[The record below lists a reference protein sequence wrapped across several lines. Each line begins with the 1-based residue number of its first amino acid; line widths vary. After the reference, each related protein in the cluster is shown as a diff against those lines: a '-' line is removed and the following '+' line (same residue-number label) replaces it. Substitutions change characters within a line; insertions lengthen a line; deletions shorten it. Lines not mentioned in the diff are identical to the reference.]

1 MAHVGATID
10 NPIAGESLTFVATRE
25 DGSTTLVCDITT
37 IAGAPGPPEHVHPSS
52 SELFEVQEGAISVTV
67 DGVQRTLQSGQSFT
81 VQAGEPHK
89 FASDSELDGRTRVTF
104 DVPGRIEDQL
114 VTFSELARAG
124 RLSADG
130 RPSLQQVAVTFS
142 QLTRDTR
149 ATVAPWAAQRALF
162 ALLAPIGRRRGLKP
176 FYAWGE
182 LN

>member
-1 MAHVGATID
+1 MAHVGATIE
-10 NPIAGESLTFVATRE
+10 NPLAGESLTFVATCE
-25 DGSTTLVCDITT
+25 DGSATLVCDIATV
-37 IAGAPGPPEHVHPSS
+37 AGAPGPPEHMHPSS
-52 SELFEVQEGAISVTV
+52 SELFEVQQGAITVEV
-67 DGVQRTLQSGQSFT
+67 DGVLHSLQSGQSLT
-81 VQAGEPHK
+81 VQAGMAHK
-89 FASDSELDGRTRVTF
+89 FASDPEQDGRTRVTF

-130 RPSLQQVAVTFS
+130 RPSMQQVAVTFS

-149 ATVAPWAAQRALF
+149 ATVAPWVAQRVLF
-162 ALLAPIGRRRGLKP
+162 AVLAPIGRLRGLKP

>member
-1 MAHVGATID
+1 MAHVGARIE
-10 NPIAGESLTFVATRE
+10 NPIAGESLTFVSTCE

-37 IAGAPGPPEHVHPSS
+37 VAGAPGPPEHMHPSS
-52 SELFEVQEGAISVTV
+52 SELFEVHEGAITV
-67 DGVQRTLQSGQSFT
+67 ELDGVLHTLESGQSLT
-81 VQAGEPHK
+81 VEAGVPHK
-89 FASDSELDGRTRVTF
+89 FASHPELDGRTRVTF

-130 RPSLQQVAVTFS
+130 RPSMQQVAVTFS
-142 QLTRDTR
+142 QLADDTR
-149 ATVAPWAAQRALF
+149 ATVAPWPAQRAMF
-162 ALLAPIGRRRGLKP
+162 AVLAPVGRLRGLKP

>member
-1 MAHVGATID
+1 MAHVGARID
-10 NPIAGESLTFVATRE
+10 NPLAGETLTFLATCE
-25 DGSTTLVCDITT
+25 DGSTTLVCDIATR
-37 IAGAPGPPEHVHPSS
+37 AGAPGPPEHMHPSS
-52 SELFEVQEGAISVTV
+52 SELFEVQEGAIAVEVGGVPHTLESGHSLTV
-67 DGVQRTLQSGQSFT
+67 R
-81 VQAGEPHK
+81 AGMPHK
-89 FASDSELDGRTRVTF
+89 FASHPELDGRTRVTF

-130 RPSLQQVAVTFS
+130 RPSLQQIAVTFS

-149 ATVAPWAAQRALF
+149 ATVAPWAAQRAMF
-162 ALLAPIGRRRGLKP
+162 AVLAPLGRWRGLKP

>member
-10 NPIAGESLTFVATRE
+10 NPIAGETLTFVATCE
-25 DGSTTLVCDITT
+25 DGFQKLVCDITT
-37 IAGAPGPPEHVHPSS
+37 IAGAPGPPEHMHPSS
-52 SELFEVQEGAISVTV
+52 NELFEVQQGAITV
-67 DGVQRTLQSGQSFT
+67 EVGGVMHTLRDEESLT

-89 FASDSELDGRTRVTF
+89 FSSHPELDGRTRVTF
-104 DVPGRIEDQL
+104 DAPGRIEDQL

-124 RLSADG
+124 RLSVDG

-149 ATVAPWAAQRALF
+149 ATVAPWAAQLALF
-162 ALLAPIGRRRGLKP
+162 AVLAPIGRLRGLKP